1 MSRLINLA
9 LAVSAAGIAIT
20 GLQAAPAQAATATS
34 TQALLVGELGY
45 EGGAYPGGFHPTAGT
60 VYVAYDSV
68 TPITLEQAVGPS
80 GHFRIP
86 LAAGKYTVIGCGPS
100 ASSGAASGQCSKP
113 KNLTLTSGEV
123 DHIRLI
129 WARVP

>member
-20 GLQAAPAQAATATS
+20 GLQAAPAHAATATS

-60 VYVAYDSV
+60 V
-68 TPITLEQAVGPS
+68 
-80 GHFRIP
+80 
-86 LAAGKYTVIGCGPS
+86 
-100 ASSGAASGQCSKP
+100 
-113 KNLTLTSGEV
+113 
-123 DHIRLI
+123 
-129 WARVP
+129 